1 MYVFCCFD
9 DYELQI
15 KNDYESDLRGN
26 ENYLSSGEN
35 TGFNLGPLHAIT
47 VQCSTN

>member
-1 MYVFCCFD
+1 MNVFCCFD

-26 ENYLSSGEN
+26 ENYLSSSEN
-35 TGFNLGPLHAIT
+35 TGFESRTLHC
-47 VQCSTN
+47 VGS